1 MTGWGKTMVD
11 RGCPLDAGERYLEIC
26 WPSVAA
32 QHRRGLPGQPDRHR
46 RDDLDSLG
54 RRWNGAY
61 SGQGRRSRYRI
72 YTPVVIGKLEGD
84 GLAIRI
90 GDFFRASVAAARIGR
105 KEMTGQ
111 KKRGD

>member
-1 MTGWGKTMVD
+1 MSQRSTEEVRPGSPTGD
-11 RGCPLDAGERYLEIC
+11 RR
-26 WPSVAA
+26 
-32 QHRRGLPGQPDRHR
+32 R

-84 GLAIRI
+84 GLAFRI
-90 GDFFRASVAAARIGR
+90 GDFFFRASAAAAHIGR

-111 KKRGD
+111 KKRGDRSKKKNRRDYSAKKSAQIHH

>member
-1 MTGWGKTMVD
+1 RPEVCSLPSADVRARHGGRRATWRFARPVSQRSTEEVRPGSPTGD
-11 RGCPLDAGERYLEIC
+11 RR
-26 WPSVAA
+26 
-32 QHRRGLPGQPDRHR
+32 R

-84 GLAIRI
+84 GLAFRI
-90 GDFFRASVAAARIGR
+90 GDFFSS
-105 KEMTGQ
+105 
-111 KKRGD
+111 